1 MVLNLLE
8 GKTEVLDEYVSFILQ
23 SKEEL
28 ITGLLTLLE
37 ANRLSGLPIKEY
49 ESLFEENI
57 QIIDWKNISD
67 TDDSYYLK
75 FCYELA
81 MYYGRSG
88 RNTQA
93 VRVLLNCTVSHT

>member
-1 MVLNLLE
+1 MVLDLLE
-8 GKTEVLDEYVSFILQ
+8 GKTKVLDEYVSFILQ

-57 QIIDWKNISD
+57 QIIDWKNIQI
-67 TDDSYYLK
+67 L
-75 FCYELA
+75 
-81 MYYGRSG
+81 MP
-88 RNTQA
+88 
-93 VRVLLNCTVSHT
+93 HII

>member
-1 MVLNLLE
+1 MLSAKWLRITDEESIDEVKYYAEISKINLMVLDLLE
-8 GKTEVLDEYVSFILQ
+8 GKTKVLDEYVSFILQ

-57 QIIDWKNISD
+57 QIIDWKNIQI
-67 TDDSYYLK
+67 L
-75 FCYELA
+75 
-81 MYYGRSG
+81 MP
-88 RNTQA
+88 
-93 VRVLLNCTVSHT
+93 HII

>member
-1 MVLNLLE
+1 ME
-8 GKTEVLDEYVSFILQ
+8 GKTKVLDEYVSFILQ

-57 QIIDWKNISD
+57 QIIDWKNIQI
-67 TDDSYYLK
+67 L
-75 FCYELA
+75 
-81 MYYGRSG
+81 MP
-88 RNTQA
+88 
-93 VRVLLNCTVSHT
+93 HII